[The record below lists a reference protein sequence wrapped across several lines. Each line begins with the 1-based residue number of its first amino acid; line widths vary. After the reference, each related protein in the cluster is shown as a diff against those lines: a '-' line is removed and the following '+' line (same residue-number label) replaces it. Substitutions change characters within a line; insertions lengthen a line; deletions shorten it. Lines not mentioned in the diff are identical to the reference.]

1 MLRQLMHKRRSLIA
15 LVVLFTVIGMALY
28 AQVILRGPFLFD
40 DMEYVVDNP
49 IITDLRAV
57 LGMSDPR
64 QFGYL
69 TFALNYALG
78 GEDPTGYH
86 LFNVLVHIAN
96 SLLVFALVRSLFFVL
111 GRFQEP
117 SPAHRQTALLAALVF
132 LVHPVQTQAVSYVT
146 QRFTSLA
153 TLFYLLA
160 VWLYLVA
167 RARFEQSGM
176 SRGGYALYAMSLL
189 STVLAMRT
197 KEISATIPV
206 VVLLLEAF
214 VLAGSRFRRRRFL
227 FLLPF
232 AAAAF
237 IIPLAILGPEW
248 GITGRGEGVA
258 EVTRMEKLFDLKSR
272 PALPYL
278 FTQFRVIIVYI
289 RILLLPVGL
298 RIVYDFPVSYTFFNV
313 KVMASL
319 FFLVLFFAGGVYLWK
334 KGASLNERTDASLA
348 YRMAAIGIFWFFIT
362 LAVESSFLPIKD
374 IIFEHR
380 VYLPSVGFILAGAVL
395 IMQLSGRLF
404 KTGGQLLAVGV
415 PIALV
420 ALPLS
425 VGTLVR
431 NGVWADEVKLWDDVV
446 QKSPGKAIGY
456 NNRGMAYAKRGDF
469 ELALN
474 DLDRAIDFFPKNRAE
489 MAKWE
494 NADMAPS
501 NMAKTYLGRGDVL
514 IALGRTEMARE
525 DYRMGRKM
533 ASMPVNVD
541 DRLVLADRYAK
552 RGAYKHALEEYNKI
566 LEWEP
571 EHIEALNDRANAYS
585 YLGRYQEAIRDLT
598 RIIALDPDFVLAYH
612 NRGIAL
618 AWVGKTDR
626 AVTDFEHACT
636 AGFPPACESA
646 EIVRRGGK

>member
-1 MLRQLMHKRRSLIA
+1 MHTQFQNNAQQADSRWLPYLKRPLVHGALI
-15 LVVLFTVIGMALY
+15 I
-28 AQVILRGPFLFD
+28 ILCLAAYSNTFHVPFQFD
-40 DMEYVVDNP
+40 DPRSISEVPFVRDIHQFPNP
-49 IITDLRAV
+49 ITQQRAV
-57 LGMSDPR
+57 G
-64 QFGYL
+64 FL
-69 TFALNYALG
+69 TFALDYWFHG
-78 GEDPTGYH
+78 TDVVGYH
-86 LFNVLVHIAN
+86 VVNLVIHIINAFLVYAFIVLSFRTPVLERSALKKHAKLIA
-96 SLLVFALVRSLFFVL
+96 FF
-111 GRFQEP
+111 
-117 SPAHRQTALLAALVF
+117 SALLFAG
-132 LVHPVQTQAVSYVT
+132 HPIQTQAVTYIA
-146 QRFTSLA
+146 QRFASLA
-153 TLFYLLA
+153 TLFFLLS
-160 VWLYLVA
+160 LVA
-167 RARFEQSGM
+167 YIRSRIPAVANPSNRRFLIWYGV
-176 SRGGYALYAMSLL
+176 SLL
-189 STVLAMRT
+189 SAVFAMKT
-197 KEISATIPV
+197 KETAFTLPV
-206 VVLLLEAF
+206 VIALYE
-214 VLAGSRFRRRRFL
+214 FL
-227 FLLPF
+227 FLEG
-232 AAAAF
+232 
-237 IIPLAILGPEW
+237 AI
-248 GITGRGEGVA
+248 R
-258 EVTRMEKLFDLKSR
+258 K
-272 PALPYL
+272 
-278 FTQFRVIIVYI
+278 
-289 RILLLPVGL
+289 RILLLLPLLLTMTIIPLSLLGTTKPLGDMLGDIGEVTKLQTTVSRGEYLITEFTVIATYL
-298 RIVYDFPVSYTFFNV
+298 RLLFFPVHQNLDYDYPIFESFFTPEV
-313 KVMASL
+313 VFSFLLLALILGAGVSL
-319 FFLVLFFAGGVYLWK
+319 LYRDRRSPGAGK
-334 KGASLNERTDASLA
+334 LA
-348 YRMAAIGIFWFFIT
+348 AFGIFWFFIT

-395 IMQLSGRLF
+395 ITQISGRLF
-404 KTGGQLLAVGV
+404 STGGRLLAVGV
-415 PIALV
+415 PIVLV

-618 AWVGKTDR
+618 AWIGRTDR